1 MATTSIVDHPAA
13 DPALVEARCGKDA
26 QPHSHRS
33 WLHFVQHLVEMVIAM
48 FAGMLALGT
57 VINALPGGS
66 DLFHPPVLSALVMAT
81 NMTIGMSVWMRFRRH
96 SWRSI
101 AEMSAAMYI
110 PFIILFVPF
119 GAGLI
124 SGHMVMIG
132 GHVLMLPAMVA
143 AMLLRREEYTSG
155 H

>member
-13 DPALVEARCGKDA
+13 DPALVAAGRNRDA
-26 QPHSHRS
+26 QPQSHRP
-33 WLHFVQHLVEMVIAM
+33 WLHFVQHLAEMVIAM

-66 DLFHPPVLSALVMAT
+66 ALFHPPVPSALVMAS
-81 NMTIGMSVWMRFRRH
+81 NMTIGMSLWMRVRRH

-110 PFIILFVPF
+110 PFIILFVAF
-119 GAGLI
+119 WAGLL
-124 SGHMVMIG
+124 SGHLVMIG
-132 GHVLMLPAMVA
+132 GHILMLPAMVA
-143 AMLLRREEYTSG
+143 AMLLRRDEYTGS

>member
-13 DPALVEARCGKDA
+13 DPALVEAGRGRND
-26 QPHSHRS
+26 QPQVHRS
-33 WLHFVQHLVEMVIAM
+33 WLHFVRHLAEMVIAM
-48 FAGMLALGT
+48 FGGMLALGT

-81 NMTIGMSVWMRFRRH
+81 NMAIGMSVWMRFRRH

-110 PFIILFVPF
+110 PSIILFIPF
-119 GAGLI
+119 WVGLI
-124 SGHMVMIG
+124 SGHLVMIG
-132 GHVLMLPAMVA
+132 GHALMLPAMVA
-143 AMLLRREEYTSG
+143 AMLLRRDEYTG
-155 H
+155 DH

>member
-1 MATTSIVDHPAA
+1 MATTSIVDHPAV
-13 DPALVEARCGKDA
+13 DPAVVGAGRGRDA
-26 QPHSHRS
+26 QLQSHRS
-33 WLHFVQHLVEMVIAM
+33 WSHFARHLAEMVIAM
-48 FAGMLALGT
+48 LAGMLALGT

-110 PFIILFVPF
+110 PFIILFIPF
-119 GAGLI
+119 WAGLI
-124 SGHMVMIG
+124 SGHLVMIG

-143 AMLLRREEYTSG
+143 AMLLRRNEYTDS

>member
-13 DPALVEARCGKDA
+13 DPALVEAGRGRNA
-26 QPHSHRS
+26 QPQVHRS
-33 WLHFVQHLVEMVIAM
+33 WLHFVRHLAEMVIAM
-48 FAGMLALGT
+48 FGGMLALGT

-81 NMTIGMSVWMRFRRH
+81 NMAIGMSVWMRFRRH

-110 PFIILFVPF
+110 PFIILFIPF
-119 GAGLI
+119 WVGLI
-124 SGHMVMIG
+124 SGHLVMIG
-132 GHVLMLPAMVA
+132 GHALMLPAMVA
-143 AMLLRREEYTSG
+143 AMLLRRDEYTG
-155 H
+155 DH